1 MGKIARMFVVLASCF
16 CFCFPAWAE
25 EQVLGAK
32 AYALAEQ
39 AYAALSK
46 GDVDAAASATDAA
59 LREQPDSQQLLLLRL
74 DIFMRKGEL
83 DEAQKQADAVVAKFP
98 GNAFVL
104 VQRGYVEQRRKSYQ
118 EAMNDFYA
126 ALSLPAGIS
135 NPEQQRQVRL
145 AWADC
150 ALLSHQ
156 PKVVPD
162 ALAFYAKQADYAV
175 QVRLANAY
183 WVLGEHEATH
193 RAAVLAEQSAA
204 NDEERKIAHQLAEMS
219 ALAAPVELDR
229 AYAKLRENDDAAAV
243 ANFKSAFAKKPGNVY
258 QYVDAGYAAKRINDN
273 ASEVEWFSRAL
284 DVDQKSDKPIF
295 DAQQRF
301 NYRRNNQEVERR
313 FGAVASVVYQG
324 NGFGPMNNFNVVQSG
339 FEAYWRPEGDGN
351 RNGHLLNFFV
361 RGFENVWDGAGGAIG
376 APTLQGDAGVRYKPF
391 ASANLILLADRMFKI
406 GDLSSN
412 DWVARWAYSDGA
424 GGDLNVVQPHW
435 WMWSFYTD
443 GSYFTTTPRYI
454 QTYEARYGHSWRWDK
469 LSPRL
474 AITPHL
480 VLSGDYDSLALQQS
494 ATGYGP
500 GISMRYWFR
509 EDAYHAPASF
519 FDLTVQYRYES
530 TPTNRAHG
538 LGVRAILWY

>member
-1 MGKIARMFVVLASCF
+1 MGKIARAMFVLVSCLSL
-16 CFCFPAWAE
+16 PAWGAE
-25 EQVLGAK
+25 PPLEAA

-39 AYAALSK
+39 AYAALAK
-46 GDVDAAASATDAA
+46 GDADAAAQAADAA
-59 LREQPDSQQLLLLRL
+59 LREQPDSLQLLFLRL
-74 DIFMRKGEL
+74 DIFMRKGDLEG
-83 DEAQKQADAVVAKFP
+83 AQKLGDTLVAKFP
-98 GNAFVL
+98 GDAQVL
-104 VQRGYVEQRRKSYQ
+104 VQRGYVEQRRKLYQ

-126 ALSLPAGIS
+126 ALSLPAGITDVK
-135 NPEQQRQVRL
+135 QQRWVRL
-145 AWADC
+145 SWADC

-156 PKVVPD
+156 PRVVQD
-162 ALAFYAKQADYAV
+162 ALGPYAKQADYAV
-175 QVRLANAY
+175 QIRLANAY
-183 WVLGEHEATH
+183 WAQGEHEATH
-193 RAAVLAEQSAA
+193 GAAVLAEQSAG
-204 NDEERKIAHQLAEMS
+204 NDEERKTAHQLAEMS
-219 ALAAPVELDR
+219 ALAAPVELDQ
-229 AYAKLRENDDAAAV
+229 AYAKLREKDDAAAV
-243 ANFKSAFAKKPGNVY
+243 AYFNSAFAKKPGNVY

-273 ASEVEWFSRAL
+273 GHEVAWFSQAL
-284 DVDQKSDKPIF
+284 DADLKSDKPIF

-391 ASANLILLADRMFKI
+391 ANWNLILLADRMFKV
-406 GDLSSN
+406 GDVSSN

-435 WMWSFYTD
+435 AMWSFYTD

-454 QTYEARYGHSWRWDK
+454 QTYEARYGHTWRWDR
-469 LSPRL
+469 LNPRL
-474 AITPHL
+474 TFTPHL
-480 VLSGDYDSLALQQS
+480 VLSGDYDSLAVQQS

-519 FDLTVQYRYES
+519 FDLTVQYRYEP